1 MILDAHAHLFDRFE
15 YLEGL
20 TAEQMIDAMD
30 RAGIE
35 TAVLFTVNGL
45 LGGLNAGDYRATNE
59 EIAET
64 AARFPGRFI
73 PFASVNPRDGD
84 DALAEMERAV
94 RDLGCR
100 GFKLHPWWTG
110 FPANSPA
117 ALDVARQGDRLEVPF
132 VIHSGTPPTSA
143 PLQIAEMARVAP
155 RATLILAHMGLS
167 DLWREALDAAARYP
181 NILLDT
187 TAAPSLAIQVAVERL
202 GAERVVYGSDMPF
215 GGHSNVLFQI
225 QKIRDLGLGEPTER
239 LILGDNMRTLLGIN
253 PTASTTGASVGD
265 Q

>member
-1 MILDAHAHLFDRFE
+1 MILDAHTHLFDRFE
-15 YLEGL
+15 YLEGM
-20 TAEQMIDAMD
+20 TAEQMIATMD
-30 RAGIE
+30 GAGVE
-35 TAVLFTVNGL
+35 TAVLFTVKGL

-84 DALAEMERAV
+84 AALEEMERAV
-94 RDLGCR
+94 KDLGCR
-100 GFKLHPWWTG
+100 GFKLHPWWTS

-132 VIHSGTPPTSA
+132 IIHSGTPPTST

-167 DLWREALDAAARYP
+167 DLWKEALHAAARYP
-181 NILLDT
+181 NILLET
-187 TAAPSLAIQVAVERL
+187 CGTPSLAIQIAVDRL
-202 GAERVVYGSDMPF
+202 GADRVVYGSDMPF
-215 GGHSNVLFQI
+215 GGHSNVRFQI
-225 QKIRDLGLGEPTER
+225 QKIRDLGLPEASEQLVLSG
-239 LILGDNMRTLLGIN
+239 NMRRLLGIESN
-253 PTASTTGASVGD
+253 T